1 MTTIYTIGHSNHL
14 MPDFL
19 SLLQKNS
26 IDTLVDIRS
35 SPYSKH
41 VPHFNKKPLQES
53 VENTALTYTFLGDKI
68 GGKPRSQEYYIDG
81 EVNYNLLSKTLKF
94 KEGIRQ
100 LILLSRDQQIVL
112 MCSEED
118 PYHCHRHHLIA
129 PQLLKKGIK
138 VIHIRKD
145 GTLEQVKDFQRT
157 LF

>member
-14 MPDFL
+14 MPDFIKI
-19 SLLQKNS
+19 LQNNS

-41 VPHFNKKPLQES
+41 VPHFNKKPLEQSMES
-53 VENTALTYTFLGDKI
+53 AHIQYRFLGDKI
-68 GGKPRSQEYYIDG
+68 GGKPRSKEYYIDG
-81 EVNYNLLSKTLKF
+81 EVNYHLLAKTLKF
-94 KEGIRQ
+94 KEGIRE
-100 LILLSRDQQIVL
+100 LVILSKDHKVVL

-129 PQLLKKGIK
+129 QNLLKKGIK
-138 VIHIRKD
+138 VVHIRKN
-145 GTLEQVKDFQRT
+145 GSLKPVNDFQNT